1 MKAFLSPRMKQIAP
15 SALVAL
21 NDRGKA
27 LIQSGA
33 DVLNFSSGDPDF
45 ITPQPIRDAMTRSL
59 NSGNTHYVNALGTP
73 ALRQRIA
80 EKLLRENGIDVDWK
94 SQLIVTPGAKFA
106 LYLAITALIGA
117 GDEVLY
123 FEPGWVSY
131 PQLVRLAGGTPVPV
145 VLDREQNFAI
155 TKELLEQHVS
165 ERSKLVILCSPCN
178 PTGRVMT
185 AQEAET
191 LTDFVLSHNL
201 LLMTDEVY
209 EKLIYDGRKHISLG
223 ADPRLCDRVITI
235 NGLSKSHAMTGWRV
249 GYAAARPELISAML
263 KISQNTVTCIP
274 GFIQDAA
281 AEAFDYVQETEAM
294 VREYDVRRKM
304 LAEELSRIPCCTCAL
319 PEGAFYAFPHFDVPG
334 MTSMQ
339 ISEQLLENVG
349 VLLPP
354 GDAFGGGGDRCLRFC
369 YAFSREHLL
378 EGAHRM
384 QKFFAS
390 L

>member
-106 LYLAITALIGA
+106 LYLAITALIGT

-249 GYAAARPELISAML
+249 GYAAARPS
-263 KISQNTVTCIP
+263 
-274 GFIQDAA
+274 
-281 AEAFDYVQETEAM
+281 
-294 VREYDVRRKM
+294 
-304 LAEELSRIPCCTCAL
+304 
-319 PEGAFYAFPHFDVPG
+319 
-334 MTSMQ
+334 
-339 ISEQLLENVG
+339 
-349 VLLPP
+349 
-354 GDAFGGGGDRCLRFC
+354 
-369 YAFSREHLL
+369 
-378 EGAHRM
+378 
-384 QKFFAS
+384 
-390 L
+390 